1 MRVSGKV
8 VLLGSAITLL
18 AGCLVPQVH
27 YNRADGWSVDWK
39 SRQRIEDEA
48 EDPFAGSFREGYGFN
63 NEKNAQQAM
72 ERARNR

>member
-1 MRVSGKV
+1 MSWSGKV

-27 YNRADGWSVDWK
+27 YNRADGWTVDWK
-39 SRQRIEDEA
+39 SREQIEDEA
-48 EDPFAGSFREGYGFN
+48 KGPMEGLFKEGYGFN
-63 NEKNAQQAM
+63 NEKNARLAE